1 LDVRVS
7 DDLHGEWSYSKYLEA
22 QRSRCES
29 PQICH
34 VQYLTR
40 KIHAFRVMNTSHAPT
55 LMDEKSTL
63 SMVSC
68 KIHPDLMRIDTS
80 RQAVNK
86 SSQKSSTDTDLHQSI
101 TRTLPLR
108 RLLPRPHPPPEDHR
122 MSLTQVSVYLP
133 FYVSSSLELDVL
145 T

>member
-1 LDVRVS
+1 
-7 DDLHGEWSYSKYLEA
+7 
-22 QRSRCES
+22 
-29 PQICH
+29 
-34 VQYLTR
+34 
-40 KIHAFRVMNTSHAPT
+40 
-55 LMDEKSTL
+55 
-63 SMVSC
+63 
-68 KIHPDLMRIDTS
+68 MRIDTS

-108 RLLPRPHPPPEDHR
+108 RPLPRPHPPPEDHR